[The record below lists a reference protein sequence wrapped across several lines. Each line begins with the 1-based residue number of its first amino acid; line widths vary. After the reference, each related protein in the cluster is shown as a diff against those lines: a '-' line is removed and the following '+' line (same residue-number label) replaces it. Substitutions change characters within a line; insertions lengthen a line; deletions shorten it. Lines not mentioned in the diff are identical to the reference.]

1 MTLTEVLNAVA
12 AVIAGAYPERY
23 IYIGQEPDQ
32 FERPSFF
39 LELVTTRRQRQNIAT
54 AETELYLTLT
64 IHETLNEIGAGD
76 QEAALGDMDR
86 VLSLFAMETLAVKD
100 RVLPVQASSGGQ
112 DGGEAWVELTVTLRD
127 GVGYDPD
134 KGLPLI
140 RTVKGGVFL

>member
-76 QEAALGDMDR
+76 QEAALGDIDR
-86 VLSLFAMETLAVKD
+86 VLSLFAMETLTVKD
-100 RVLPVQASSGGQ
+100 RVLPVKASSGGQ
-112 DGGEAWVELTVTLRD
+112 DGGEAYLELTVTLRD

>member
-76 QEAALGDMDR
+76 QETALGDMDR

-140 RTVKGGVFL
+140 ETVKGGGSL

>member
-39 LELVTTRRQRQNIAT
+39 LELVTTRRQRTNIGT
-54 AETELYLTLT
+54 AETEVYLTLT
-64 IHETLNEIGAGD
+64 IHEVLSEIGAGD
-76 QEAALGDMDR
+76 QEAALSDLDR

-100 RVLPVQASSGGQ
+100 RVLPVKASSGGQ
-112 DGGEAWVELTVTLRD
+112 DGGEAYLELTVTLRD

-134 KGLPLI
+134 KDLPLI
-140 RTVKGGVFL
+140 RTVKGGVSL

>member
-1 MTLTEVLNAVA
+1 MTMEAIFNAVA
-12 AVIAGAYPERY
+12 GVIAGEYPERY

-32 FERPSFF
+32 FKRPSFF
-39 LELVTTRRQRQNIAT
+39 LELVTTRRQRQNIGT

-64 IHETLNEIGAGD
+64 IHETLSEVGAGD
-76 QEAALGDMDR
+76 QLTALSDMDR
-86 VLSLFAMETLAVKD
+86 ILSCFATETLSVGD
-100 RVLPVQASSGGQ
+100 RVLPVKASSGGQ

-140 RTVKGGVFL
+140 ETVKGGVFL

>member
-64 IHETLNEIGAGD
+64 IHEILNEIGVGD

-100 RVLPVQASSGGQ
+100 RVLPVKASSGGQ

>member
-100 RVLPVQASSGGQ
+100 RVLPVKASSGGQ

-134 KGLPLI
+134 KDLPLI

>member
-64 IHETLNEIGAGD
+64 IHETLNEIGTGD

>member
-100 RVLPVQASSGGQ
+100 RVLPVKASSGGQ

-140 RTVKGGVFL
+140 RTVKGGVSL

>member
-39 LELVTTRRQRQNIAT
+39 LELVTTRRQRRNIAT

-100 RVLPVQASSGGQ
+100 RVLSVKASSGGQ
-112 DGGEAWVELTVTLRD
+112 DGGEAYLELTVMLRD

-140 RTVKGGVFL
+140 ETVKGGVFL

>member
-39 LELVTTRRQRQNIAT
+39 LELVTTRRQRRNIAT

-100 RVLPVQASSGGQ
+100 RVLPVKASSGGQ

-140 RTVKGGVFL
+140 RTVKGGVSL

>member
-76 QEAALGDMDR
+76 QEAALGDIDR
-86 VLSLFAMETLAVKD
+86 VLSLFAMETLTVKD
-100 RVLPVQASSGGQ
+100 RVLPVKASSGGQ